1 MCLYVLCGCCRYG
14 ESLQAIVL
22 SRAGIGLAEAGIMTC
37 CTTLMGD
44 YYSGRRRERLFA
56 LQMVATSLSAAVFI
70 AAGGFLGQNDWRTPF
85 ALYAVGLIFLPL
97 MAWKLGTPRPAR
109 WLRNLR
115 RLERP
120 EHFRGARSPRCMH
133 WRCWRV

>member
-1 MCLYVLCGCCRYG
+1 
-14 ESLQAIVL
+14 
-22 SRAGIGLAEAGIMTC
+22 
-37 CTTLMGD
+37 MGD

-70 AAGGFLGQNDWRTPF
+70 AAGGFLGQNDWRTRCVVCSGFDLP
-85 ALYAVGLIFLPL
+85 ATDGLE
-97 MAWKLGTPRPAR
+97 AWNPSPAR